1 MASRGCVRY
10 DLPHSNEPQCN
21 AIMDFF
27 NMLIHA
33 ISINGDARTHE
44 RTGASQGLPQGG
56 CAKTLC
62 RGWSS
67 LLVASDVAS
76 RYSGSMLH
84 GACSP
89 SRDSGS
95 KGIVGI
101 KEHGQVLS
109 L

>member
-1 MASRGCVRY
+1 MHIAVR
-10 DLPHSNEPQCN
+10 
-21 AIMDFF
+21 M
-27 NMLIHA
+27 
-33 ISINGDARTHE
+33 
-44 RTGASQGLPQGG
+44 
-56 CAKTLC
+56 KTLC

-84 GACSP
+84 GACIEHAV
-89 SRDSGS
+89 RVVTLAA
-95 KGIVGI
+95 KIVGI